1 MARKFD
7 VSFKDIS
14 KENKLFD
21 YFINLEDR
29 GNVIKSILW
38 EWYKINVEGNKKD
51 LVIEKEKKSSNLDMD
66 ITNF

>member
-1 MARKFD
+1 MAKKFD
-7 VSFKDIS
+7 ISFKETR

-21 YFINLEDR
+21 YFYYLEDR
-29 GNVIKSILW
+29 GNVIKNILW

>member
-7 VSFKDIS
+7 VSFKDIT